1 MSFKNVYRIAL
12 IAGVVLAL
20 VGSLLPSLA
29 AAEKIT
35 IKAVSAWP
43 KTTYE
48 TENFLKLLEIVKAKV
63 DAEAPG
69 QLEIQFLGGPE
80 VISNMEQV
88 EAARKGLVDLVSTT
102 AGYYVSV
109 VPEADAMTLTRIR
122 SWEERAK
129 GVNDIMNKIHQAKIN
144 CFYLGRIGTDIPFT
158 VYLTKPVDKADFD
171 GMSIRCAPTHVA
183 ALKKLNA
190 KPVVIPPTEVY
201 TALERGV
208 CQGLVWPAGLIRDW
222 GWDKVVKFTVD
233 PGFYQGAMIILM
245 NLDKW
250 NKLPPNLQKILLDSQ
265 DQAEHLAA
273 ERATKATKDAA
284 EAMAK
289 EGMKTIKLPDAEA
302 KKLVD
307 TAYSTLWEVV
317 IGKSPEYGPKLR
329 ELVSQ

>member
-1 MSFKNVYRIAL
+1 MSPKKVFRITLIAIAL
-12 IAGVVLAL
+12 LAL
-20 VGSLLPSLA
+20 VGPYSLGS

-48 TENFLKLLEIVKAKV
+48 TGNFLKLLEIIKTKV
-63 DAEAPG
+63 AAEAPG

-80 VISNMEQV
+80 VIPNMEQV

-102 AGYYVSV
+102 AGYYLSV
-109 VPEADAMTLTRIR
+109 VPEADAMTLTRIH

-129 GVNDIMNKIHQAKIN
+129 GVNDIMNKIHQKKIN

-158 VYLTKPVDKADFD
+158 LYLTKPIETANLE
-171 GMSIRCAPTHVA
+171 GLSIRCAPTHVA

-222 GWDKVVKFTVD
+222 GWDKVVKYTVD

-250 NKLPPNLQKILLDSQ
+250 KKLPPNLQKIILESE
-265 DQAEHLAA
+265 DQAEHLAS
-273 ERATKATKDAA
+273 ERAKKVTKEAA
-284 EAMAK
+284 AAMAK
-289 EGMKTIKLPDAEA
+289 EGMKTIKLPDPEA
-302 KKLVD
+302 KKLVN
-307 TAYSTLWEVV
+307 TAYSTLWDVV
-317 IGKSPEYGPKLR
+317 ISKSPEYGPKLK
-329 ELVSQ
+329 ELVSK

>member
-1 MSFKNVYRIAL
+1 MSSKRIYQ
-12 IAGVVLAL
+12 IAMILGILMLL
-20 VGSLLPSLA
+20 VGWSVSQA
-29 AAEKIT
+29 ADKIT

-48 TENFLKLLEIVKAKV
+48 TENFMKLLEIIKAKV
-63 DAEAPG
+63 DKEAPG
-69 QLEIQFLGGPE
+69 QFEIQFLGGPE
-80 VISNMEQV
+80 VIPNMEQV

-102 AGYYVSV
+102 AGYYLSV
-109 VPEADAMTLTRIR
+109 VPEADSMTLSRIK

-129 GVNDIMNKIHQAKIN
+129 GVNDILNEIHQKKIN
-144 CFYLGRIGTDIPFT
+144 CYYMGRIGTEIPFT
-158 VYLTKPVDKADFD
+158 IYLTKPVDKADFND
-171 GMSIRCAPTHVA
+171 MSIRCAPTHVA

-208 CQGLVWPAGLIRDW
+208 VQGLIWPAGLIRDW
-222 GWDKVVKFTVD
+222 GWDKVVKYTVD
-233 PGFYQGAMIILM
+233 PGFYQGAMLIMM
-245 NLDKW
+245 NLDTWK
-250 NKLPPNLQKILLDSQ
+250 KLPPNIQKIVLEAQ
-265 DQAEHLAA
+265 DQAERLAA
-273 ERATKATKDAA
+273 ERAQQRTKKDA

-317 IGKSPEYGPKLR
+317 ISKSPEYGPKLKD
-329 ELVSQ
+329 LVSK

>member
-1 MSFKNVYRIAL
+1 MSPKKVFRITLIVIAL
-12 IAGVVLAL
+12 LAL
-20 VGSLLPSLA
+20 VGSYSVCSA
-29 AAEKIT
+29 ADKIT

-48 TENFLKLLEIVKAKV
+48 TGNFLKLLEIIKTKV
-63 DAEAPG
+63 AAEAPG

-80 VISNMEQV
+80 VIPNMEQV
-88 EAARKGLVDLVSTT
+88 EAARKGLVDLVCTT
-102 AGYYVSV
+102 AGYYLSV
-109 VPEADAMTLTRIR
+109 VPEADALTLTRIR

-129 GVNDIMNKIHQAKIN
+129 GVNDIMNKIHQKKIN

-158 VYLTKPVDKADFD
+158 LYLTKPIEKANLD
-171 GMSIRCAPTHVA
+171 GLSIRCAPTHVA

-222 GWDKVVKFTVD
+222 GWDKVVKYTVD

-245 NLDKW
+245 NLDTWK
-250 NKLPPNLQKILLDSQ
+250 KLPPNIQKILLESEN
-265 DQAEHLAA
+265 QAEHLAA
-273 ERATKATKDAA
+273 ERAAKHTKEAA

-302 KKLVD
+302 KKLVN
-307 TAYSTLWEVV
+307 TAYSTLWDVV
-317 IGKSPEYGPKLR
+317 ISKSPEYGPKLR
-329 ELVSQ
+329 ELVSK

>member
-1 MSFKNVYRIAL
+1 MSSKSVCRTAL
-12 IAGVVLAL
+12 IVGVLFAL
-20 VGSLLPSLA
+20 VGSFSVCA

-48 TENFLKLLEIVKAKV
+48 TENFLKLLELVKAKV
-63 DAEAPG
+63 DKEAPG
-69 QLEIQFLGGPE
+69 QFEIQFLGGPE
-80 VISNMEQV
+80 VIPNMEQV
-88 EAARKGLVDLVSTT
+88 EAARKGLVDLVCTT
-102 AGYYVSV
+102 AGYYLSV

-129 GVNDIMNKIHQAKIN
+129 GVNDLMNKIHQEKVN
-144 CFYLGRIGTDIPFT
+144 CFYLGRIGTDIAFT
-158 VYLTKPVDKADFD
+158 LYLTKPIEGADFN

-201 TALERGV
+201 TAMERGV
-208 CQGLVWPAGLIRDW
+208 VQGLIWPAGLIRDW
-222 GWDKVVKFTVD
+222 GWDKVAKFTVD
-233 PGFYQGAMIILM
+233 PGFYIGAMIILM
-245 NLDKW
+245 NNDTWK
-250 NKLPPNLQKILLDSQ
+250 KLPPNIQKIVLEAQ
-265 DQAEHLAA
+265 DEA
-273 ERATKATKDAA
+273 ERYAADRAQKRVKESA

-317 IGKSPEYGPKLR
+317 ISKSPENGPKLR
-329 ELVSQ
+329 DLVSK

>member
-1 MSFKNVYRIAL
+1 MSFKKFYRIAL

-20 VGSLLPSLA
+20 VGSFSLSPA

-69 QLEIQFLGGPE
+69 QFEIQFLGGPE

-102 AGYYVSV
+102 AGYYLSV

-129 GVNDIMNKIHQAKIN
+129 GVNDIMNKIHQAKVN

-158 VYLTKPVDKADFD
+158 MYLTKPVEKADFD

-208 CQGLVWPAGLIRDW
+208 CQGLVWPAGLSEIGVGIR
-222 GWDKVVKFTVD
+222 
-233 PGFYQGAMIILM
+233 
-245 NLDKW
+245 
-250 NKLPPNLQKILLDSQ
+250 
-265 DQAEHLAA
+265 
-273 ERATKATKDAA
+273 
-284 EAMAK
+284 
-289 EGMKTIKLPDAEA
+289 
-302 KKLVD
+302 
-307 TAYSTLWEVV
+307 
-317 IGKSPEYGPKLR
+317 
-329 ELVSQ
+329 

>member
-1 MSFKNVYRIAL
+1 MSSKKACRIAL
-12 IAGVVLAL
+12 VVGLMLAMI
-20 VGSLLPSLA
+20 GSFPLCSA
-29 AAEKIT
+29 AQKIT

-48 TENFLKLLEIVKAKV
+48 TENFLKLLELVKAKV
-63 DAEAPG
+63 DKEAPG
-69 QLEIQFLGGPE
+69 QFEIQFLGGPE
-80 VISNMEQV
+80 VIPNMEQV

-102 AGYYVSV
+102 AGYYLSV

-129 GVNDIMNKIHQAKIN
+129 GVNDLMNKIHQEKVN
-144 CFYLGRIGTDIPFT
+144 CFYLGRIGTDISFT
-158 VYLTKPVDKADFD
+158 LYLTKPIEGADFN

-208 CQGLVWPAGLIRDW
+208 VQGLIWPAGLIKDW
-222 GWDKVVKFTVD
+222 GWDKVTKYRVD
-233 PGFYQGAMIILM
+233 PGFYIGAMIILM
-245 NLDKW
+245 NNDTWK
-250 NKLPPNLQKILLDSQ
+250 KLPPNIQKIVLE
-265 DQAEHLAA
+265 AEDEAERYAA
-273 ERATKATKDAA
+273 ERAQKRVKELAD
-284 EAMAK
+284 AMAK

-317 IGKSPEYGPKLR
+317 ISKSPENGPKLR
-329 ELVSQ
+329 DLVSK

>member
-158 VYLTKPVDKADFD
+158 VYLTKPVDKADVD
-171 GMSIRCAPTHVA
+171 GMSIRRARPMGRSRGGS
-183 ALKKLNA
+183 
-190 KPVVIPPTEVY
+190 KPVVILRRRLTPRQREVLS
-201 TALERGV
+201 ALLGRSDPRL
-208 CQGLVWPAGLIRDW
+208 GLG
-222 GWDKVVKFTVD
+222 
-233 PGFYQGAMIILM
+233 
-245 NLDKW
+245 
-250 NKLPPNLQKILLDSQ
+250 
-265 DQAEHLAA
+265 
-273 ERATKATKDAA
+273 
-284 EAMAK
+284 
-289 EGMKTIKLPDAEA
+289 
-302 KKLVD
+302 
-307 TAYSTLWEVV
+307 
-317 IGKSPEYGPKLR
+317 
-329 ELVSQ
+329 

>member
-1 MSFKNVYRIAL
+1 MAPKRVYQMAAIVGVL
-12 IAGVVLAL
+12 I
-20 VGSLLPSLA
+20 LLIGWSVCQA
-29 AAEKIT
+29 ADKIT

-48 TENFLKLLEIVKAKV
+48 TGNFLKFLEIVKDKVAK
-63 DAEAPG
+63 EAPG
-69 QLEIQFLGGPE
+69 QFEIQFLGGPE
-80 VISNMEQV
+80 VIPNMEQV

-102 AGYYVSV
+102 AGYFLSM
-109 VPEADAMTLTRIR
+109 VPEADALTLTRIH
-122 SWEERAK
+122 SWQERAK
-129 GVNDIMNKIHQAKIN
+129 GVNDLMNKIQEKKIN

-158 VYLTKPVDKADFD
+158 VYLTKPIEKADFK

-208 CQGLVWPAGLIRDW
+208 VQGLIWPAGLIRDW
-222 GWDKVVKFTVD
+222 GWDKVVKYTVD
-233 PGFYQGAMIILM
+233 PGFYQGAMIIQM
-245 NLDKW
+245 NLDTWK
-250 NKLPPNLQKILLDSQ
+250 KLPPKIQKIVLESE

-273 ERATKATKDAA
+273 ERAKKYTKEAA

-317 IGKSPEYGPKLR
+317 ISKSPEYGPKLK
-329 ELVSQ
+329 ELVSK